1 MGAKGQDGV
10 AGLPGEKVS
19 LCILICSLTHGK
31 CSWEDRTLVLENE
44 LLLPALPCFCSTLKK
59 PLGPIV
65 FSAGAL
71 FCLGFFFPRRGDY
84 TELKEAT
91 SSSVQLKEIVDFLH
105 IHGSRLIY
113 K

>member
-31 CSWEDRTLVLENE
+31 CSWEDRTLLLENE
-44 LLLPALPCFCSTLKK
+44 LLLPALPCSCSTPKK

-71 FCLGFFFPRRGDY
+71 FCLGFFFFYKGGLYRTKGSHLFQCAVERNSGFSAY
-84 TELKEAT
+84 TWKP
-91 SSSVQLKEIVDFLH
+91 VNI
-105 IHGSRLIY
+105 
-113 K
+113 